1 MPTDTPNYHRVMPN
15 SLVAPLADRPV
26 ERLARCV
33 FGLAVFGTGVAMQK
47 HGNLGLPP
55 WDVFHDGFSSI
66 VGFSFGHTIVATSAL
81 VMLLWIPLRQMPG
94 LGTLINAVE
103 IGVVADLYLSN
114 VPPATNPFARVALML
129 GGIVVTGIGS
139 GIYIGAGLGPGPRDG
154 LMTGLAAK
162 GLRISVARTS
172 VEVTIMVIGVLLGGS
187 IGVGTLAFAV
197 LIGPIVARTLPYFR
211 MRPRE
216 SV

>member
-1 MPTDTPNYHRVMPN
+1 
-15 SLVAPLADRPV
+15 
-26 ERLARCV
+26 V
-33 FGLAVFGTGVAMQK
+33 FGLGIFGVGVAMQK

-55 WDVFHDGFSSI
+55 WDVFHDGFSTI
-66 VGFSFGHTIVATSAL
+66 VDLSFGHTIVATSGL

-94 LGTLINAVE
+94 IGTLVNAVE
-103 IGVVADLYLSN
+103 IGIVADLYLSR
-114 VPPATNPFARVALML
+114 VEPATNPIARVALML

-172 VEVTIMVIGVLLGGS
+172 VEVSIMLIGVVLGGS
-187 IGVGTLAFAV
+187 IGLGTLAFAL
-197 LIGPIVARTLPYFR
+197 LIGPIVARTLPMFR
-211 MRPRE
+211 MRPR
-216 SV
+216 VGD

>member
-1 MPTDTPNYHRVMPN
+1 MTSHHYHRAVPP
-15 SLVAPLADRPV
+15 SFIAPLTDRPL
-26 ERLARCV
+26 ERLTRCV
-33 FGLAVFGTGVAMQK
+33 FGLGIFGVGVAMQK

-55 WDVFHDGFSSI
+55 WDVFHDGFSTI
-66 VGFSFGHTIVATSAL
+66 VDLSFGHTIVATSAI

-94 LGTLINAVE
+94 IGTLMNAVE
-103 IGVVADLYLSN
+103 IGLVAALYLSN
-114 VPPATNPFARVALML
+114 VAPATNPVLRVVLML

-154 LMTGLAAK
+154 LMTGLAAR
-162 GLRISVARTS
+162 GMRVSVARTS
-172 VEVTIMVIGVLLGGS
+172 VEVSIMVIGVILGGA
-187 IGVGTLAFAV
+187 IGIGTLAFAL

-216 SV
+216 AR

>member
-1 MPTDTPNYHRVMPN
+1 MPT
-15 SLVAPLADRPV
+15 SFLAPLADRPI
-26 ERLARCV
+26 ERLVRCV
-33 FGLAVFGTGVAMQK
+33 FGLCVFGVGVAMQK

-66 VGFSFGHTIVATSAL
+66 VGLSFGHTIVATSAL

-103 IGVVADLYLSN
+103 IGVVADLYLSH
-114 VPPATNPFARVALML
+114 VEPATNPYLRVALMF
-129 GGIVVTGIGS
+129 GGILVTGIGS

-154 LMTGLAAK
+154 LMTGLASR
-162 GLRISVARTS
+162 GMRISVARTG
-172 VEVTIMVIGVLLGGS
+172 VEVSIMLIGVVLGGS
-187 IGVGTLAFAV
+187 IGIGTLAFAL

-216 SV
+216 TA